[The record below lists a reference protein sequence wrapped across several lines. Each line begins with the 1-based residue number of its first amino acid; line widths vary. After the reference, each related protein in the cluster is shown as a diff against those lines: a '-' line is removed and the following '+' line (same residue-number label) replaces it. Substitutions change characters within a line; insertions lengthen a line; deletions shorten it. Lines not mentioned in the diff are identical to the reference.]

1 MSVCLM
7 ISNPINKNEEAYYVP
22 ISTERVFREYWMPI
36 IIDLD
41 LQWIKCF
48 QSGIEIEKE
57 DFNFVLEEL
66 MKICEYIN
74 ERCHNEESK
83 RIVERIDN
91 LSKELKIILKDMRN
105 DIKVYIG

>member
-48 QSGIEIEKE
+48 QSGIEI
-57 DFNFVLEEL
+57 VLIPMPL
-66 MKICEYIN
+66 LN
-74 ERCHNEESK
+74 GSAFLSRSK
-83 RIVERIDN
+83 TAEIRLPRPPAVFRRPTAAPPR
-91 LSKELKIILKDMRN
+91 SHR
-105 DIKVYIG
+105 

>member
-41 LQWIKCF
+41 LKWLKCF
-48 QSGIEIEKE
+48 QSRIEIEKE

-66 MKICEYIN
+66 MKIYEYIN
-74 ERCHNEESK
+74 ERCHKEESK

-91 LSKELKIILKDMRN
+91 LSKELKIISKDTRN